1 MNQSILQS
9 AIIGLPV
16 ENKNLQEEPIS
27 INIVIPQKEIKEI
40 TKLEIIEL
48 KKPQESKK
56 EQTVITIPD
65 KKQLEVIEKPEL
77 NKVIIDPKGC
87 DSIIEDV
94 ETGFG
99 PEQTLVVPNCPPKKE
114 YKLPLFKENYLNEFK
129 EESEKALARY
139 NLGVYSKSE
148 IDNIVSK
155 IIEENN
161 NFVTKSEVEGML
173 QELDFVDSILK
184 SYADYQI
191 PNNLFK
197 L

>member
-16 ENKNLQEEPIS
+16 DNSSLQENPIP
-27 INIVIPQKEIKEI
+27 INIVIPQKEIKEQ

-48 KKPQESKK
+48 KKPQKQ
-56 EQTVITIPD
+56 EQKQTIITIP
-65 KKQLEVIEKPEL
+65 KKQEPEPIKKPEL
-77 NKVIIDPKGC
+77 NKAIIDPKSC

-99 PEQTLVVPNCPPKKE
+99 PEQIITIPDCKKKKHFVHL
-114 YKLPLFKENYLNEFK
+114 YKENYLGEFK

-139 NLGVYSKSE
+139 NLGVYSKQE
-148 IDNIVSK
+148 IDEVVSK
-155 IIEENN
+155 IIQENN
-161 NFVTKSEVEGML
+161 NFVTKSQVEGML
-173 QELDFVDSILK
+173 KELDFVDSVLK

-191 PNNLFK
+191 PNDLFK

>member
-161 NFVTKSEVEGML
+161 NFVTKSEVEEML

>member
-16 ENKNLQEEPIS
+16 ENKNLQKDPIS
-27 INIVIPQKEIKEI
+27 INIVIPQKEIK
-40 TKLEIIEL
+40 
-48 KKPQESKK
+48 
-56 EQTVITIPD
+56 
-65 KKQLEVIEKPEL
+65 KPEL
-77 NKVIIDPKGC
+77 NKVIIDPKNC

-129 EESEKALARY
+129 EESEKALARH
-139 NLGVYSKSE
+139 NLGVYSRKE

-155 IIEENN
+155 IIQENN

-173 QELDFVDSILK
+173 QELDFVDSVLK
-184 SYADYQI
+184 SYVDYQI
-191 PNNLFK
+191 PDNLFK

>member
-16 ENKNLQEEPIS
+16 EKNNLQENPTS
-27 INIVIPQKEIKEI
+27 INIVVPKIEIKEE

-48 KKPQESKK
+48 KKPQKQEKK
-56 EQTVITIPD
+56 QTIITIP
-65 KKQLEVIEKPEL
+65 KKQEPEPIKNPEL
-77 NKVIIDPKGC
+77 NKVIIDPKSC

-99 PEQTLVVPNCPPKKE
+99 PEQIITIPDCPKKKHFTHL
-114 YKLPLFKENYLNEFK
+114 YKENYLGEFK
-129 EESEKALARY
+129 EESERALARY
-139 NLGVYSKSE
+139 NLGVYSKAE
-148 IDNIVSK
+148 IDEVVSK
-155 IIEENN
+155 IVQENN
-161 NFVTKSEVEGML
+161 NFVTKSQVEGML
-173 QELDFVDSILK
+173 QELDFVDSVLK

-191 PNNLFK
+191 PSDLFK

>member
-16 ENKNLQEEPIS
+16 ENKNLREEPIS
-27 INIVIPQKEIKEI
+27 INIVIPQKEVKEV

-48 KKPQESKK
+48 KKVEEVKQN
-56 EQTVITIPD
+56 QTIITIP
-65 KKQLEVIEKPEL
+65 KNEQLEVDKKPEL
-77 NKVIIDPKGC
+77 NKVIIDPKNC

-99 PEQTLVVPNCPPKKE
+99 PEQTLIVPNCPPKKE
-114 YKLPLFKENYLNEFK
+114 FKLPLFKENYLNEFK

-139 NLGVYSKSE
+139 NLGVYSKTE

-155 IIEENN
+155 IVQENN
-161 NFVTKSEVEGML
+161 NFVTKSQVEGML
-173 QELDFVDSILK
+173 QELDFVDSVLK
-184 SYADYQI
+184 SYVDYQI
-191 PNNLFK
+191 PDNLFK

>member
-16 ENKNLQEEPIS
+16 ENNNLQEDPIS
-27 INIVIPQKEIKEI
+27 INIVVPKIEIKEE

-48 KKPQESKK
+48 KKPQKQEKK
-56 EQTVITIPD
+56 QTIITIP
-65 KKQLEVIEKPEL
+65 KKQEPEPIKNPEL
-77 NKVIIDPKGC
+77 NKVIIDPKSC

-99 PEQTLVVPNCPPKKE
+99 PEQTITIPDCPKKKHFTHL
-114 YKLPLFKENYLNEFK
+114 YKENYLGEFK

-139 NLGVYSKSE
+139 NLGVYSKAE
-148 IDNIVSK
+148 IDEVVSK
-155 IIEENN
+155 IVQEND
-161 NFVTKSEVEGML
+161 NFVTKSQVEGML
-173 QELDFVDSILK
+173 QELDFVDSVLK

-191 PNNLFK
+191 PSDLFK

>member
-16 ENKNLQEEPIS
+16 EEQSIQEDPIS
-27 INIVIPQKEIKEI
+27 INIVIPKKEIKEQS
-40 TKLEIIEL
+40 KLEIIEL
-48 KKPQESKK
+48 KKVQEKQEEPIIISIPEKIK
-56 EQTVITIPD
+56 EKTN
-65 KKQLEVIEKPEL
+65 EKPEL
-77 NKVIIDPKGC
+77 TKVIIGSKNC
-87 DSIIEDV
+87 DSIINDL

-99 PEQTLVVPNCPPKKE
+99 PEQTITIPKCHK
-114 YKLPLFKENYLNEFK
+114 KKHFLPLYKENYLGEFK

-148 IDNIVSK
+148 VDSIVSK
-155 IIEENN
+155 IVQENN
-161 NFVTKSEVEGML
+161 NFITKSQVEKML
-173 QELDFVDSILK
+173 QELDFVDSVLK
-184 SYADYQI
+184 SYVDYQI

>member
-16 ENKNLQEEPIS
+16 EKKDPQEDPIS
-27 INIVIPQKEIKEI
+27 INIVIPKKEVKEKP
-40 TKLEIIEL
+40 KLEIIEL
-48 KKPQESKK
+48 EKPQK
-56 EQTVITIPD
+56 EQEKQITITIPENNQEETT
-65 KKQLEVIEKPEL
+65 KNPEL
-77 NKVIIDPKGC
+77 NKVIVDSKNC

-99 PEQTLVVPNCPPKKE
+99 PEQTITIPKCHK
-114 YKLPLFKENYLNEFK
+114 KKHFLPLYKENYLSEFK

-139 NLGVYSKSE
+139 NLGVYSKTE
-148 IDNIVSK
+148 MDTIVSK
-155 IIEENN
+155 IVQENN
-161 NFVTKSEVEGML
+161 NFVTKPQVEKML
-173 QELDFVDSILK
+173 QELDFVDSVLK
-184 SYADYQI
+184 SYVDYQI